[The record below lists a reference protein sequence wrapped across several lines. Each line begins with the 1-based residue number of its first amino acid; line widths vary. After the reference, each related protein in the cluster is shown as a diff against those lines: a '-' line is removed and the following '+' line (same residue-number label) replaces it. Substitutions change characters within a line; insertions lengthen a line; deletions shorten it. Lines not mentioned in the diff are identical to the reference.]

1 MDKKTKTK
9 LSSKETLIAYVS
21 TLSESKCKIAYQAL
35 QERFEIHRKRN
46 LLFNREGIEA
56 LAPDGKVR
64 LTPNQYQKV
73 LEIYGELGFHRLVEI
88 LYDYIVNLE
97 ERAPVEVTA
106 KQRLKTYQSI
116 SHYYKMTQGWV
127 AQRYEQEH
135 PEFLESK
142 PKMVQIEFKDIDS
155 KSKAIEYIN
164 SIPKHLRYENME
176 IDFLVAQY
184 NLTKE
189 DFKND
194 Y

>member
-1 MDKKTKTK
+1 MDKKSKTK

-21 TLSESKCKIAYQAL
+21 TLSEGKCKIAYQAL

-142 PKMVQIEFKDIDS
+142 PKMVQIEFKDIDN

-176 IDFLVAQY
+176 IDFLIAQY
-184 NLTKE
+184 NISKE
-189 DFKND
+189 ELDND
-194 Y
+194 